1 MRESSM
7 INSSIQHRYAN
18 RSNLALVAYSSRKMI
33 SQALASE
40 LALSQVE
47 TASYLLI
54 SLCFKE
60 YCRATSLS
68 IDLFG
73 AEEFEP
79 ILGYYH
85 RLAIEYPDLQLL
97 IFSASEIQS
106 ILERIGAGIRSIVFS
121 TEEEC
126 VELNCRS

>member
-7 INSSIQHRYAN
+7 INLSIQHRYAN

-73 AEEFEP
+73 TEEFEP
-79 ILGYYH
+79 ILGYYQ
-85 RLAIEYPDLQLL
+85 RLAIEHPDSQLL
-97 IFSASEIQS
+97 IFSAPEIQP
-106 ILERIGAGIRSIVFS
+106 ILDLIGGEIRLPPVGYTNDRF
-121 TEEEC
+121 
-126 VELNCRS
+126 